1 MLGEFSDDGEDDEV
15 GDRRNSLGN
24 FSAVRES
31 LPAPPPAEAVPP
43 TAAATSA
50 AATSAA
56 APPEGDVALV
66 VSAQTDHRAA
76 LVAGDENAA
85 RRAREETAQALRESE
100 WFEAWM
106 CEAARLAGAPRGT
119 KRGVPR
125 TPPASGP
132 AEPRESEARSR
143 DGPARTTG

>member
-66 VSAQTDHRAA
+66 VSAQTEHRAA

-85 RRAREETAQALRESE
+85 RRAREKTVQALRASSF
-100 WFEAWM
+100 FEAWIT
-106 CEAARLAGAPRGT
+106 EGSRLAGGVRGT

-125 TPPASGP
+125 TPPTSGP
-132 AEPRESEARSR
+132 AEPRESETRSR